1 MNLTTRTVFV
11 VDDAPAVCKSLTR
24 VLTAAGYRVRAFES
38 AEDFLAGHDADSPG
52 CLLLDICLPGLS
64 GIQLQRTLAGS
75 PHALPIVFLTGM
87 GDIEASVA
95 AMKQGAVDFLTK
107 PIDSVRLFGA
117 VEPGLRRDEEQRR
130 QVSIRRVIHQRL
142 ATLTPREREVMTYVV
157 RGLLNKQI
165 AAQMGTGEKTV
176 KVHRARVMSKMVVR
190 SIPELV
196 QLGERV
202 GVKIQPELGRGAS
215 DLRWIQPRCPIS
227 ERPE

>member
-1 MNLTTRTVFV
+1 
-11 VDDAPAVCKSLTR
+11 
-24 VLTAAGYRVRAFES
+24 
-38 AEDFLAGHDADSPG
+38 
-52 CLLLDICLPGLS
+52 
-64 GIQLQRTLAGS
+64 
-75 PHALPIVFLTGM
+75 
-87 GDIEASVA
+87 
-95 AMKQGAVDFLTK
+95 
-107 PIDSVRLFGA
+107 
-117 VEPGLRRDEEQRR
+117 
-130 QVSIRRVIHQRL
+130 
-142 ATLTPREREVMTYVV
+142 VMTYVV

-215 DLRWIQPRCPIS
+215 DLRWIQPQCPIS